1 MIKIKVSYER
11 PEELRKVLERLK
23 PYVKSWK
30 ASRDQKRAFLKGLYH
45 NGIIATSQITG
56 VQICIKRRPSPCFIV
71 CLRPGKQAKTL
82 VNTGKS
88 IAYPL
93 AIWYNMHRQTN
104 IEEYPKILTSL
115 SSWKLKY
122 QRGNRTG
129 QKWLNLF
136 LRFFVCSNSLQDVK
150 LEVRIE

>member
-1 MIKIKVSYER
+1 
-11 PEELRKVLERLK
+11 
-23 PYVKSWK
+23 
-30 ASRDQKRAFLKGLYH
+30 
-45 NGIIATSQITG
+45 
-56 VQICIKRRPSPCFIV
+56 
-71 CLRPGKQAKTL
+71 
-82 VNTGKS
+82 
-88 IAYPL
+88 
-93 AIWYNMHRQTN
+93 MHRQTN